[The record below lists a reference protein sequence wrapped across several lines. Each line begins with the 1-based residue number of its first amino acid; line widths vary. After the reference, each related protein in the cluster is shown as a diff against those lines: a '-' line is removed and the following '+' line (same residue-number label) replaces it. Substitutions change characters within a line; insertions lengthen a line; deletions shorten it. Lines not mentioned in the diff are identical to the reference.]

1 MSVTTAA
8 RLTRTCR
15 FFGTFFYARKYVI
28 LFWRSWTLC
37 KLIGNNFCVIFPS
50 AFHIH
55 TSSCR
60 TAAIILNSLCKT
72 SAPRSGDRRS
82 SKQAEYRLDGHTDAE
97 VVFAP
102 RLIMQT
108 LYFLLVLFTNITDIF
123 RVIHSYMYINVS
135 LCQRIYLQLTS
146 LSKQPMPTYATY
158 LTLYTIISIYII
170 FHYITTFRI

>member
-8 RLTRTCR
+8 RLARTCR
-15 FFGTFFYARKYVI
+15 FFCTFFYARKYVI

-72 SAPRSGDRRS
+72 SAPRGGERRS

-97 VVFAP
+97 GVFAP

-108 LYFLLVLFTNITDIF
+108 LHFFWCYLLTLLT
-123 RVIHSYMYINVS
+123 SLELYMYINVS

-146 LSKQPMPTYATY
+146 LSIRPMPTYATY

-170 FHYITTFRI
+170 FHYTTTFRI